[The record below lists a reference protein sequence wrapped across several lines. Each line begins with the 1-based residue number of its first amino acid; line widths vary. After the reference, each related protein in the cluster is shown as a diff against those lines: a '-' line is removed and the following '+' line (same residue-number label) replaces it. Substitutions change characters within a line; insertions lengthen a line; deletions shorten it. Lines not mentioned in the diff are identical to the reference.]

1 MPGGK
6 KRARAADGST
16 AAAEPSGKKPKD
28 AGPLLA
34 QVAVKMKPLKKKKWK
49 PDEAVAGSLWLD
61 HLKLRFAYAQGDKD
75 PLEVPREQIVDCK
88 AAKGTSLVQ
97 VFLAEEKP
105 LVFDMLAKEPQSTMR
120 DSLRA

>member
-1 MPGGK
+1 VVT
-6 KRARAADGST
+6 AGSPHHT
-16 AAAEPSGKKPKD
+16 CSKD
-28 AGPLLA
+28 AAGPLLLD
-34 QVAVKMKPLKKKKWK
+34 QIQVKMQPLKKKKWK

-88 AAKGTSLVQ
+88 AAKGTTLVK
-97 VFLAEEKP
+97 VFLADELMP
-105 LVFDMLAKEPQSTMR
+105 LVFDMLAKDPQSTMR